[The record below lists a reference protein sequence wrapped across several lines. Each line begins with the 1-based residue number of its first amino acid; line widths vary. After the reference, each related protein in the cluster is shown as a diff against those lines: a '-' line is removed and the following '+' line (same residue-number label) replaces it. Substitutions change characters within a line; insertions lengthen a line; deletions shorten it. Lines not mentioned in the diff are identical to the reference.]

1 METDKTK
8 ESFVCVKIGKNDPS
22 VLHLT
27 PGSPDTSCLGQASAG
42 GQVLASP
49 AWEYGEPCK
58 GENCAIRFLNH
69 WKCNNIEIAE
79 S

>member
-1 METDKTK
+1 MEMETDKTK

-42 GQVLASP
+42 GQSLPLPPGNTGSLVKVKTVPLDFSII
-49 AWEYGEPCK
+49 GNVTTLK
-58 GENCAIRFLNH
+58 
-69 WKCNNIEIAE
+69 
-79 S
+79 

>member
-1 METDKTK
+1 M
-8 ESFVCVKIGKNDPS
+8 FVLKLVKMVPAS

-42 GQVLASP
+42 GWVLASP

-69 WKCNNIEIAE
+69 WKCNNIEMAE